1 MNAQVG
7 SKGGWWPLDKKEF
20 CEVDGLEGRD
30 DDGADLLVDGGCEP
44 LFLFPS

>member
-1 MNAQVG
+1 MLKSVLREVG
-7 SKGGWWPLDKKEF
+7 GLWTKKEF
-20 CEVDGLEGRD
+20 CEVDGLKGRD